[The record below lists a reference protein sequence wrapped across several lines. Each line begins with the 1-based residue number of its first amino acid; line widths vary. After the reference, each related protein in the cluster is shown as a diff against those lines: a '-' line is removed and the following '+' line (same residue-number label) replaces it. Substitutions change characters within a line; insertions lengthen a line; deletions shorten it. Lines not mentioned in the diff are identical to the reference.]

1 MEKRNLV
8 FALINTMSGEHLVIQ
23 RLEEN
28 KYGLPGGKVAAG
40 ELPIAAIT
48 REVFEETG
56 LRFDSA
62 DFNLLNIQV
71 RTDGEFEDTVYGY
84 GCNKLI
90 SEVSPIFT
98 VEKHIKPMFMEPSM
112 FYQLT
117 SFKDYYSNLLGADE
131 Q

>member
-71 RTDGEFEDTVYGY
+71 RIDGEFEDTVYGY

>member
-8 FALINTMSGEHLVIQ
+8 FALINTMGGEHLVIR

-40 ELPIAAIT
+40 ELPIAAIV

-56 LRFDSA
+56 LKFDPI
-62 DFNLLNIQV
+62 DFKILNIQT
-71 RTDGEFEDTVYGY
+71 RNSEGFEDTVYGY

-98 VEKHIKPMFMEPSM
+98 TEKHIKPMFMEPSM

-131 Q
+131 E